1 MYIVSRQVQKL
12 QGMHGRDRCELSAAD
27 VEMLTLVSCA
37 GQAPMHLGAV
47 YGGHVAQAAYRPV
60 RLVHAGLAGP
70 EDALRAA
77 AVAQARAGAGA
88 GGGVKEM
95 VC

>member
-1 MYIVSRQVQKL
+1 
-12 QGMHGRDRCELSAAD
+12 
-27 VEMLTLVSCA
+27 
-37 GQAPMHLGAV
+37 MHLGAV
-47 YGGHVAQAAYRPV
+47 YGGHAGQAAYRPV

-77 AVAQARAGAGA
+77 AVAQTRAGAGA

>member
-1 MYIVSRQVQKL
+1 MDDKKLKKKKVKKCDSFSAQRWQVP
-12 QGMHGRDRCELSAAD
+12 
-27 VEMLTLVSCA
+27 MLGT
-37 GQAPMHLGAV
+37 V
-47 YGGHVAQAAYRPV
+47 YGGQAAYRPV
-60 RLVHAGLAGP
+60 RLVHPGLAGP

-77 AVAQARAGAGA
+77 AVAQARGGAGA